1 MQKTKNYVS
10 VVFVSAVVFWSGCDH
25 NGIIIEYHIPSK
37 LSKLVITVDETN
49 GQNVFVK
56 NGIAK
61 VYFDKDG
68 LAIINTFKN
77 LDRWHQD
84 AVVLNGQQ
92 LSQFDVEVNYVEL
105 KMNTVETRLPGG
117 GIRSDSIENGT
128 SKIYEVRYK

>member
-1 MQKTKNYVS
+1 MQKIQNYVS
-10 VVFVSAVVFWSGCDH
+10 AVLVAALVFWLGCDH
-25 NGIIIEYHIPSK
+25 NGIVIEYHISSK
-37 LSKLVITVDETN
+37 FNKLVITADETN

-77 LDRWHQD
+77 LDRWHQHV
-84 AVVLNGQQ
+84 VVLNGQK
-92 LSQFDVEVNYVEL
+92 LSQFKVEVNYVEL

-117 GIRSDSIENGT
+117 GVRSDSIENGT
-128 SKIYEVRYK
+128 SKIYEIRYK

>member
-1 MQKTKNYVS
+1 MRESPKSYQVICGSRILTHESEKLLLQLIPN
-10 VVFVSAVVFWSGCDH
+10 SGSPQTLTC
-25 NGIIIEYHIPSK
+25 
-37 LSKLVITVDETN
+37 TR
-49 GQNVFVK
+49 QNVFVK